1 MFYLMWQKKAY
12 KRGGEDHGHLR
23 TPPPPSLFGYT
34 LREEE
39 KVQGNEDEDEE

>member
-1 MFYLMWQKKAY
+1 MWQKKSLQ
-12 KRGGEDHGHLR
+12 KGGGGSRAPQD
-23 TPPPPSLFGYT
+23 PPPLFGYT